1 MSPHGCIWSSQRG
14 RQRPCSLRFQFWPC
28 WDCCKALARRS
39 WDTFTPCR
47 GVLGLSRTSAVWQTL
62 RGIISARP
70 RCRYAVE
77 QLTWLVTQL
86 ASSGNPAFLAQL
98 QKNIELCDQKSGS
111 NSSVPRD
118 EDVKAFADI
127 IDIAQVQLA
136 ACCAA
141 PAMGGMQGR
150 GQRHMRGGLFCHWQ
164 LH

>member
-1 MSPHGCIWSSQRG
+1 MCV
-14 RQRPCSLRFQFWPC
+14 PC
-28 WDCCKALARRS
+28 
-39 WDTFTPCR
+39 
-47 GVLGLSRTSAVWQTL
+47 
-62 RGIISARP
+62 
-70 RCRYAVE
+70 CRYAVE

-136 ACCAA
+136 AHAVLRLQCDV
-141 PAMGGMQGR
+141 QGR
-150 GQRHMRGGLFCHWQ
+150 GQRHTARGQATGSFTDITLRAALACSQ
-164 LH
+164 Q

>member
-1 MSPHGCIWSSQRG
+1 MSMC
-14 RQRPCSLRFQFWPC
+14 
-28 WDCCKALARRS
+28 
-39 WDTFTPCR
+39 
-47 GVLGLSRTSAVWQTL
+47 V
-62 RGIISARP
+62 P
-70 RCRYAVE
+70 RCRYAIE

-111 NSSVPRD
+111 NTSVPRD

-141 PAMGGMQGR
+141 PAMGGMQGLRQRQTGR
-150 GQRHMRGGLFCHWQ
+150 GPGHWQ

>member
-1 MSPHGCIWSSQRG
+1 MISQCVPLVEQLTQLVTALTHSVGKQWLHGMSMCVPG
-14 RQRPCSLRFQFWPC
+14 
-28 WDCCKALARRS
+28 
-39 WDTFTPCR
+39 
-47 GVLGLSRTSAVWQTL
+47 
-62 RGIISARP
+62 
-70 RCRYAVE
+70 CRYAVE

-141 PAMGGMQGR
+141 PATRGMQGR
-150 GQRHMRGGLFCHWQ
+150 VQRHMGRRQATSTFSDNALCAALVCMCRH
-164 LH
+164 